1 MLTFKIEHFAIRSL
15 AWSSVFWSNIS

>member
-1 MLTFKIEHFAIRSL
+1 MLTFQIEHFAIRSL